1 MLGELYAIGAAML
14 WAISSIL
21 TKRVVDR
28 ADIFV
33 LNFVRL
39 IFASIFSFV
48 IYIAIRGFEFDIS
61 FRSLFFLTAGATLA
75 IIFGDALYF
84 RSMQFAA
91 ISRVI
96 PISSTYPLF
105 TIFIAYLLLGE
116 PITVS
121 ILIGTVLIVFG
132 VSLLGLKNESDT
144 GEEKDVTKGVSLALI
159 TAVTWASGIT
169 VMKMGL
175 TGTDPFLGNVMRLPF
190 LIPLVYLI
198 VIPRSGYKKP
208 FQLKKEVYICMSL
221 AGITALAIGATLFLM
236 SMSILESTAEAT
248 ALSSTTPL
256 FATLF
261 AVIFLKEKIDL
272 KRLTGTLLV
281 VFGIWRLLS

>member
-1 MLGELYAIGAAML
+1 MLGELYAIGAAIL
-14 WAISSIL
+14 WAASSIF
-21 TKRVVDR
+21 TKKVVDR

-39 IFASIFSFV
+39 IFASIFSFI

-61 FRSLFFLTAGATLA
+61 FRSLFFLTLGATMA

-96 PISSTYPLF
+96 PVSSTYPLF

-121 ILIGTVLIVFG
+121 IVIGTVLIVFG
-132 VSLLGLKNESDT
+132 VSLLGLKDDSDIS
-144 GEEKDVTKGVSLALI
+144 EERDATKGVFLALV

-175 TGTDPFLGNVMRLPF
+175 VDTDPFLGNVMRLPF

-198 VIPRSGYKKP
+198 VIPRTGYRKP
-208 FQLKKEVYICMSL
+208 FQLERDVYIYMSL
-221 AGITALAIGATLFLM
+221 AGATALAVGATLFLM

-248 ALSSTTPL
+248 ALSSTTPF
-256 FATLF
+256 FATMF
-261 AVIFLKEKIDL
+261 AVIFFKERVNLKG
-272 KRLTGTLLV
+272 LTGTLLIV
-281 VFGIWRLLS
+281 LGIWKLLF